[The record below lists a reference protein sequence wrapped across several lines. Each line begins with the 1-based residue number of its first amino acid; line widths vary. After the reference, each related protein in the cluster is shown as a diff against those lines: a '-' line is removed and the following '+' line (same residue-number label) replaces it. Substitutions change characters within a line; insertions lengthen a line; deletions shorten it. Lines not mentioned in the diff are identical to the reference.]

1 MKSQNGFTLVE
12 LMIVV
17 VIIAILASIGYPS
30 YVDHVIRGKLTQATA
45 GLSDGRIKM
54 EQFFQDNRTYVGGPC
69 PSATDSFTFTCGNL
83 STTTYTI
90 TAAGAANSN
99 VTNFNYT
106 INESNTKAS
115 TTPWGNS
122 ASCWVIKTGGGC

>member
-1 MKSQNGFTLVE
+1 MKTQNGFTLVE

-17 VIIAILASIGYPS
+17 VIIAILAGVGYPS
-30 YVDHVIRGKLTQATA
+30 YVDHVIRGKLAQATA

-54 EQFFQDNRTYVGGPC
+54 EQYFQDNLTYVGGPC
-69 PSATDSFTFTCGNL
+69 PSASADFSFTCSNL

-90 TAAGAANSN
+90 TATGTASN
-99 VTNFNYT
+99 LTSYSYT
-106 INESNTKAS
+106 INEANTKGS

-122 ASCWVIKTGGGC
+122 TSCWVIKKGGC